1 MKSSNIGFASV
12 FAVIFP
18 ACTGIL
24 AGANYSG
31 DLGNY
36 FCVETIHILI
46 IYEHQL
52 VLVRT
57 SMMID
62 FTYPFEYEFGEK
74 QKTPVNRLAL
84 ALSPRSR

>member
-1 MKSSNIGFASV
+1 M
-12 FAVIFP
+12 FP

-36 FCVETIHILI
+36 FFCVETILVLI
-46 IYEHQL
+46 IYDHQL

-57 SMMID
+57 RMMID

-74 QKTPVNRLAL
+74 QKTPVNRSGL